1 MKIEYRKN
9 MKTAEMENHLDDMA
23 YELIGRG
30 GKVAMENRMC
40 VVCGGD
46 ANHFADELSRKEY
59 GISGMCQTCQDKT
72 FSAQE
77 KPDFWGWQRGLI
89 LV

>member
-9 MKTAEMENHLDDMA
+9 MKTAEMENFLDDMTK
-23 YELIGRG
+23 ELFGRG
-30 GKVAMENRMC
+30 RKVAMDNQMC

-59 GISGMCQTCQDKT
+59 GISGMCQSCQDGV
-72 FSAQE
+72 FSVDSQ
-77 KPDFWGWQRGLI
+77 G
-89 LV
+89 